1 MAFIRG
7 FGRFWYDFVIGDD
20 WKVAAAIA
28 VVLALGAVLATSG
41 ALAETWVV
49 VLTAVGIGAAFMTS
63 LVIDVRSQ

>member
-1 MAFIRG
+1 VAFIRG